1 MKSDR
6 YLPSRKT
13 KVNVHRYSSIWCAT
27 GKKRTTTLY
36 AGQNS
41 IISWKHDFK
50 MKCFNSYSSSPFP
63 LFLFSFSSVQ
73 TLPIPVFHMAKSCEN
88 LGHGPKLTTET
99 INPIQCSSILHLLYA
114 GRNCAMCQNIIRS
127 HKAQIRVVKYW
138 ERRFVRWILNS
149 FLEYIQRR
157 LHGSMQWVRNSCFK
171 ENRPPKQAQI
181 PNITH

>member
-1 MKSDR
+1 
-6 YLPSRKT
+6 
-13 KVNVHRYSSIWCAT
+13 
-27 GKKRTTTLY
+27 
-36 AGQNS
+36 
-41 IISWKHDFK
+41 
-50 MKCFNSYSSSPFP
+50 
-63 LFLFSFSSVQ
+63 
-73 TLPIPVFHMAKSCEN
+73 MAKSCEN

-181 PNITH
+181 PNITHWSKIKILSVTNSSSFLFVCFPFFPKVDHSEVSLVGFRKLTFIFNMSYFFQMMIPEVTCE